1 MNRLLILLLALS
13 LPLCLG
19 AEESKVDPAALQ
31 HSVEQLRSAIGRWQV
46 QTEFLNEDGSVAKA
60 VDGSYE
66 FEWVVPDRVV
76 RGRNEIPEMKQAS
89 GILFYI
95 NEAAAI
101 IEMAAVGRDG
111 KLWVMTGP
119 LGSEE
124 RLSQVYATADGGKG
138 QLRFT
143 RFNVEDD
150 RFESR
155 MEYTDDGGKTWKS
168 GNHQVFTRA
177 ANVGS
182 SKPRDP
188 DLD

>member
-1 MNRLLILLLALS
+1 MNRLLLLLLALS
-13 LPLCLG
+13 LPLCLA
-19 AEESKVDPAALQ
+19 AEESKVDQAALQ

-46 QTEFLNEDGSVAKA
+46 QTEFLNEDGSVAKT

-66 FEWVVPDRVV
+66 FEWVVPDRVA
-76 RGRNEIPEMKQAS
+76 RGRNEIPELKQAS

-95 NEAAAI
+95 NEAQGI

-119 LGSEE
+119 LGGEE
-124 RLSQVYATADGGKG
+124 RLSQVYASADGGSG

-150 RFESR
+150 SFESR
-155 MEYTDDGGKTWKS
+155 MEYTDDGGKRWKP
-168 GNHQVFTRA
+168 GNHQLFKRA
-177 ANVGS
+177 ASVERQ
-182 SKPRDP
+182 K
-188 DLD
+188 